1 MALPHAASPY
11 VLSLL
16 LLLSIPAV
24 FLLAPRLLPPKTLPS
39 IPDADETDDLALF
52 RRAVLL
58 SAAPDSS
65 SASAGAASLF
75 GRRPQP
81 KVAFLF
87 LTNSD
92 LVFSP
97 LWEKYFAGN
106 HHLLNLYIHADP
118 SAAVD
123 LPATASFR
131 GHRQQWRLASNEPT
145 LHDRYYARGDD
156 VMLPEVPYDSFRV
169 GSQFFVLVR
178 RHAVMV
184 VRDRRLWNKFKLP
197 CLTKRKDSCYPEEHY
212 FPTLLDMQDP
222 QGCTKFTLTRVN
234 WTDSVDGHP
243 HTYRPDEVSGE
254 LIRELRKSNGT
265 HSYMFARKFAPDC
278 LKPLMEIA
286 DSVILRD

>member
-131 GHRQQWRLASNEPT
+131 GHVIRGTKATARASAT
-145 LHDRYYARGDD
+145 LISA
-156 VMLPEVPYDSFRV
+156 
-169 GSQFFVLVR
+169 
-178 RHAVMV
+178 A
-184 VRDRRLWNKFKLP
+184 RRLLA
-197 CLTKRKDSCYPEEHY
+197 TA
-212 FPTLLDMQDP
+212 LLDDP
-222 QGCTKFTLTRVN
+222 SNHFFGEISCNPLTLT
-234 WTDSVDGHP
+234 
-243 HTYRPDEVSGE
+243 
-254 LIRELRKSNGT
+254 
-265 HSYMFARKFAPDC
+265 
-278 LKPLMEIA
+278 
-286 DSVILRD
+286 